1 MKHKVV
7 YNNCFGGFSLS
18 KKAGEWLLEHNI
30 EEPYKSAIEDDIQ
43 KINDPESIITS
54 VYSEIPRH
62 HPLLVQCVEELGK
75 AANGECAKLVIEEI
89 YSNIYKIDEY
99 DGNKTIIT
107 RDTIDWVVIK

>member
-43 KINDPESIITS
+43 KINDPESIITM
-54 VYSEIPRH
+54 VN
-62 HPLLVQCVEELGK
+62 VQ
-75 AANGECAKLVIEEI
+75 N
-89 YSNIYKIDEY
+89 
-99 DGNKTIIT
+99 
-107 RDTIDWVVIK
+107 

>member
-89 YSNIYKIDEY
+89 YSNIYKIVEY
-99 DGNKTIIT
+99 DGNETIIT

>member
-99 DGNKTIIT
+99 DGNETIIT
-107 RDTIDWVVIK
+107 RDTIDGVVIK

>member
-99 DGNKTIIT
+99 DGNETIIT
-107 RDTIDWVVIK
+107 RDTIDLVVIK

>member
-99 DGNKTIIT
+99 DGNETIIT
-107 RDTIDWVVIK
+107 RNTIDWVVIK

>member
-43 KINDPESIITS
+43 KINEPESIITS

-99 DGNKTIIT
+99 DGNETIIT

>member
-75 AANGECAKLVIEEI
+75 TANGECAKLVIEEI

-99 DGNKTIIT
+99 DGNETIIT

>member
-62 HPLLVQCVEELGK
+62 HSLLVQCVEELGK

-99 DGNKTIIT
+99 DGNETIIT